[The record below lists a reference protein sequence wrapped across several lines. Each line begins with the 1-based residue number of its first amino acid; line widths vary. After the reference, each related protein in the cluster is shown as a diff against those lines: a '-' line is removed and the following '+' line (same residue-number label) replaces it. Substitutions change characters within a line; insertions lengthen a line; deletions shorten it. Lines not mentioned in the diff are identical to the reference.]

1 MNLDI
6 ELVVPLAAI
15 LAFDGALLFFLTWA
29 YYSPRATAYRISPKT
44 SMNVSA
50 LKRLLNIAMNSVLSL
65 IIVFGLLS
73 LMAKSMLHGR
83 SDGVVRTV
91 VDVFLILLVYDFAYY
106 GLHRLMHLKSLMQYV
121 HGVHHRVH
129 NPTAMESFYL
139 HPVELFAGI
148 ALLMTCTLIVGPVSN
163 LSFLFVF
170 AFHST
175 LNIVVHS
182 GLTTGLWLLRPL
194 DHLMVK
200 HHIHHRGELDANLAS
215 LTPLPDIVFG
225 TAR

>member
-1 MNLDI
+1 MNLDLD
-6 ELVVPLAAI
+6 LVVPLAAI

-29 YYSPRATAYRISPKT
+29 YYAPQATAYRISPKT

-50 LKRLLNIAMNSVLSL
+50 LKRVLNIALNSVLSL
-65 IIVFGLLS
+65 LIVFGLLW
-73 LMAKSMLHGR
+73 LMAPSMLRGR
-83 SDGVVRTV
+83 SSGLFRTIL
-91 VDVFLILLVYDFAYY
+91 DVFLILLVYDFAYY
-106 GLHRLMHLKSLMQYV
+106 GLHRLMHLKSLMKYV

-148 ALLMTCTLIVGPVSN
+148 ALLMACTLAVGPVSS
-163 LSFLFVF
+163 LSFLLVF

-182 GLTTGLWLLRPL
+182 GLTTGIWILKPL
-194 DHLMVK
+194 DRLMVK

-215 LTPLPDIVFG
+215 LTPLPDMVFG